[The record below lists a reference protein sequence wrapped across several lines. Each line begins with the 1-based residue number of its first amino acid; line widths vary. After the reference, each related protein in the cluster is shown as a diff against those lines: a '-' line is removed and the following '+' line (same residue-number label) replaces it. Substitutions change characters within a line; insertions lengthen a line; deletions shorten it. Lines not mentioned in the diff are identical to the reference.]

1 MLVELTILLWMTFV
15 VVATKFAIRLE
26 NSTKTSSQLHPN
38 FIRNHNRI
46 FIVFFS
52 VIVLRF
58 LLPPGNQHIKWLI
71 SSGLAQISEFCF
83 VLSSRA
89 RRLRIISR
97 EVYLL
102 ILSTTTL
109 SLLLAPIMW
118 RLSIWSFHN
127 SKRRSS
133 SVNHL

>member
-1 MLVELTILLWMTFV
+1 M
-15 VVATKFAIRLE
+15 AHKFMA
-26 NSTKTSSQLHPN
+26 HY
-38 FIRNHNRI
+38 
-46 FIVFFS
+46 S